1 MVKYICEKCG
11 KEFTQKGHY
20 TNHLNKKNP
29 CVIDNRMEE
38 VIEKIILKLLI
49 KYNIIPKEA

>member
-20 TNHLNKKNP
+20 TNHLKKKNP
-29 CVIDNRMEE
+29 CVIDNKMEE